1 TMRNVLDIFHWPQ
14 HGWQRAV
21 AVAMTVGLPLII
33 TFAGFGGFV
42 SALSYAGGIAGVV
55 MSIIPVML
63 LHAGRTHGDR
73 SPQWSLGCTAPP
85 LLQPPIIVVDG
96 LPFLYS
102 VGSIL
107 GIVLARCE

>member
-1 TMRNVLDIFHWPQ
+1 MRNVLDIFHWPQ
-14 HGWQRAV
+14 HGWQRGV

-63 LHAGRTHGDR
+63 LHAARKHGDR
-73 SPQWSLGCTAPP
+73 NPEWSLGWAAHPI
-85 LLQPPIIVVDG
+85 LQATIIIVYG
-96 LPFLYS
+96 LAFLYS

-107 GIVLARCE
+107 GIVPAGWE